1 MTDFNWSFES
11 LDRKVND
18 EVSGKEDVIVISH
31 WRLVATDGEY
41 SSNIYGACPLNSPDP
56 DNFTVYADV
65 TRDMV
70 KAWTLAALAEAKT
83 RDDQSADED
92 APTVTPDDMEKAMQ
106 ELLTNQIAMQKNPP
120 VLPGVPNA
128 WGS

>member
-1 MTDFNWSFES
+1 
-11 LDRKVND
+11 
-18 EVSGKEDVIVISH
+18 
-31 WRLVATDGEY
+31 
-41 SSNIYGACPLNSPDP
+41 
-56 DNFTVYADV
+56 
-65 TRDMV
+65 MV
-70 KAWTLAALAEAKT
+70 KTWTLAALAEAKT